1 MAYQHIPVDEHDG
14 ISRSSTSGST
24 AFPPVY
30 DEGGYG
36 SASFQNYAYISI
48 EETVVRS
55 FNIDTDLPPPFGR
68 FEAPEEQEKAPNLLL
83 KAEHTQAIV
92 NLRGSKKANI
102 EFGINSYFRRVLE
115 IRVAQGASTPFDCK
129 IAAQGQNATVVVPDD
144 FEGTVAGKC
153 KLSPILAGRST
164 CVLYDAEQPHKTRYT
179 IAPRTSN
186 GIKTLSGQA
195 GEEPSFSSVTN
206 LPKPTTQNGGVGSNG
221 EVLICVPSEYT
232 DEQREKDTREGEYE
246 TWTVQRAWPFRF
258 IHWHTRLLIRYGS
271 IGDKIL
277 YCFILS
283 VFLFLTVGLPILLT
297 LIPKN
302 SS

>member
-1 MAYQHIPVDEHDG
+1 MAYQQIPVDEHDG

-115 IRVAQGASTPFDCK
+115 IVSELQYLRNLLKGTEPAFLSEGSSRSLNPVRL
-129 IAAQGQNATVVVPDD
+129 QNRCTRT
-144 FEGTVAGKC
+144 ERN
-153 KLSPILAGRST
+153 GRRS
-164 CVLYDAEQPHKTRYT
+164 R
-179 IAPRTSN
+179 
-186 GIKTLSGQA
+186 
-195 GEEPSFSSVTN
+195 
-206 LPKPTTQNGGVGSNG
+206 
-221 EVLICVPSEYT
+221 
-232 DEQREKDTREGEYE
+232 
-246 TWTVQRAWPFRF
+246 
-258 IHWHTRLLIRYGS
+258 RL
-271 IGDKIL
+271 
-277 YCFILS
+277 
-283 VFLFLTVGLPILLT
+283 
-297 LIPKN
+297 
-302 SS
+302 